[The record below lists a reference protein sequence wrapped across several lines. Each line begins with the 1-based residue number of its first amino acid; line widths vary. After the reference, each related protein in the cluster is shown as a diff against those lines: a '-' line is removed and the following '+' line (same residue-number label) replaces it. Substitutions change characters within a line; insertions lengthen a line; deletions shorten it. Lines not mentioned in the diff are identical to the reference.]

1 MKFKSLCSY
10 VVMKT
15 KHRSWRAACAAQSQL
30 LQYQSVR
37 FLIRYKKE
45 FDHKAIFMSSRSTLG
60 KDPPLGKIRPWKTVL
75 ENLIRNI
82 SLVHLSS
89 RLV

>member
-60 KDPPLGKIRPWKTVL
+60 KDPPLGNSVGKLNQKYQFDSPFLPSCI
-75 ENLIRNI
+75 NI
-82 SLVHLSS
+82 HI
-89 RLV
+89 